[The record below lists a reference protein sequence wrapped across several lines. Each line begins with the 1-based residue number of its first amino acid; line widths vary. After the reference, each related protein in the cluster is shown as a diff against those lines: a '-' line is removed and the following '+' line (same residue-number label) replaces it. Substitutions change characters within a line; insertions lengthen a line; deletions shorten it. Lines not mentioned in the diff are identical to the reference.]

1 MQGKCADKESKIKKE
16 TPGMNFL
23 SAQEYGLFDLARM
36 THEFCFMW
44 IRGDESC
51 RCRPFKTTA
60 RLLQMTIII

>member
-36 THEFCFMW
+36 THEFCF
-44 IRGDESC
+44 ICGSEVT
-51 RCRPFKTTA
+51 KA
-60 RLLQMTIII
+60 AGVVLLRRQQGCCK